1 MNRKLHKLQA
11 NFPLLKEKNQRHK
24 KKLKMLVKRERKLML
39 LLRNTSLKNLLKS
52 STPDL
57 KPILRKPLTIS
68 LLLSNPS

>member
-11 NFPLLKEKNQRHK
+11 NFPLLNERNQRHK

-39 LLRNTSLKNLLKS
+39 LLRNTSLKNLLTS